1 MAMSNAERQAAYKA
15 RLLAGI
21 APAKPAR
28 RSQDRRS
35 KPRQWVDALAVLE
48 GLLDGWQAAR
58 DALPENL
65 AESAYAVKLDAMLE
79 LREHVE
85 ALQEADLPRGFGR
98 DG

>member
-28 RSQDRRS
+28 RPKDRRS
-35 KPRQWVDALAVLE
+35 KPKQWVDALAVLE

-65 AESAYAVKLDAMLE
+65 ADGAYATKLDAVLE
-79 LREHVE
+79 LREHVD
-85 ALQEADLPRGFGR
+85 ALMAADIPLGFGR
-98 DG
+98 D